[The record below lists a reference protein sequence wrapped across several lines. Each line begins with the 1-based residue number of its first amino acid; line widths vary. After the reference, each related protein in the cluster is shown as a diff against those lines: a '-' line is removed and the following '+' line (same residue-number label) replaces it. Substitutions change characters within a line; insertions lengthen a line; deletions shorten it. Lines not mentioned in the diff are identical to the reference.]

1 MASSSLAKVLM
12 RGLASKGTVVG
23 TTTQRVGWSEL
34 GLPAES
40 GNGFDYNREGAL
52 FGLNGF
58 ITSDRAILQ
67 LATAMACVRLL
78 SQTIATLPLSIYRRL
93 GDGGRKAMPDHPLYE
108 LLHDQPNADMT
119 AVDFWQVVVAWMLLR
134 GTAYTEIDVIGERP
148 VALTPLFLPNLSRT
162 RSLNGTWEYR
172 YVDCD
177 TGKTRTIPPARI
189 WKLPAFTLNGEEGI
203 SPICYGANVFGTAM
217 AADEASRNVFRNGL
231 SASGFIQY
239 GDTPKDWL
247 TDAQRE
253 QIRSSTTEFSGSSR
267 AGKTMVLEG
276 GMKYQALSMNPEDA
290 QMLETRSFNIEE
302 ICRWYGVPP
311 TLVGHGDKTS
321 NWGTGLEQQN
331 LSFLTYTLQP
341 WLEKIEQSI
350 RKTLLLPSEKDR
362 YFAEFSVEGLLRADS
377 AGRATFYQSGL
388 NNGWLTSDEVRSKE
402 NLPVMGGKAAVL
414 RVQGAMVPLDKIG
427 EMPPKA
433 TPQEA
438 PAVPAEEPK
447 P

>member
-1 MASSSLAKVLM
+1 MNLAQTFRRLF
-12 RGLASKGTVVG
+12 GAKGTVLG
-23 TTTQRVGWSEL
+23 TTTQRAGWSDL

-52 FGLNGF
+52 WGLNGY
-58 ITSDRAILQ
+58 ITSDRAVLQ
-67 LATAMACVRLL
+67 IATAMACVRLL
-78 SQTIATLPLSIYRRL
+78 SQTIATLPIGIFRRT
-93 GDGGRKAMPDHPLYE
+93 GDGGRKAMTDHPLYE
-108 LLHDQPNADMT
+108 LLHNQPNADMT

-134 GTAYTEIDVIGERP
+134 GTAYSEIDSIGDRI
-148 VALTPLFLPNLSRT
+148 VGLTPLFLPNLSRQRNAT
-162 RSLNGTWEYR
+162 GDWEYR

-177 TGKTRTIPPARI
+177 TGKTRTIPASKI
-189 WKLPAFTLNGEEGI
+189 WKLPAFTLNGEDGI
-203 SPICYGANVFGTAM
+203 SPICYGASVFNTAL
-217 AADEASRNVFRNGL
+217 AADEASLNVFRNGL

-239 GDTPKDWL
+239 GDTPRDWL
-247 TDAQRE
+247 TKEQRD
-253 QIRSSTTEFSGSSR
+253 QIRDTTTEFSGSRR
-267 AGKTMVLEG
+267 AGRTMVLEG

-331 LSFLTYTLQP
+331 LSFLTYNLRP
-341 WLEKIEQSI
+341 WLTKIEQSI
-350 RKTLLLPSEKDR
+350 RKSLLSPAEKPR

-388 NNGWLTSDEVRSKE
+388 NNGWLTSDEVRNKE
-402 NLPVMGGKAAVL
+402 NLPLMGGNAAVL
-414 RVQGAMVPLDKIG
+414 RVQGAMVPLDKLG
-427 EMPPKA
+427 EKPPQA
-433 TPQEA
+433 A